1 MKKRHFLIPV
11 LAGILLLGG
20 CYNTIE
26 NDLSLLERRIE
37 KLEQRCQEMNATID
51 GLRTIVEKLN
61 SYDFLTK
68 VEPIYDGGKV
78 AGYTLFFTHSD
89 PVRLY
94 NGVDAGTPVLGVA
107 KGADGIWYWTVK
119 YPNQTEAVF
128 VTDNFGK
135 RVSTASPSPMI
146 RIENGYWMV
155 SYDEGEIWHNLGK
168 ATGDDG
174 ASFFE
179 SVQDMG
185 LYYQFNLLN
194 GTSIKLPTWDR
205 FQLAQEACRKAN
217 ENLATFSNLVKET
230 RQRVYVHEMTPILS
244 GTDTIGVKIVLS
256 NSYTYHFYNGIG
268 ENTPT
273 LSAGHS
279 GPDDPNWY
287 WMIHYENKSEWIL
300 DENGDKI
307 RADAPE
313 SLSVKISIQRD
324 GADDPLYYWAVSY
337 GDGEPEFL
345 LVNGA
350 KVPAS
355 QEVPQSI
362 VQGLVSVTDETV
374 SLQLLGGEEIL
385 IPLEHALNVTLQSPV
400 KNQILEMDARDTV
413 SFVCRLANGDERA
426 ELLPVAA
433 DGFYATAHTTNHIDW
448 TVRVISPET
457 FSAAATS
464 KLNLLVSNGYGTMKS
479 VIVTIQYK
487 KKKKED
493 NPS

>member
-1 MKKRHFLIPV
+1 MRKRHFLIPV

-20 CYNTIE
+20 CYNMIE

-37 KLEQRCQEMNATID
+37 KLEQRCQEMNTTLE
-51 GLRTIVEKLN
+51 GLRAIVEKLN
-61 SYDFLTK
+61 AYDFLTK
-68 VEPIYDGGKV
+68 VEPFYDGGKV

-107 KGADGIWYWTVK
+107 KGADGVWYWTVK

-128 VTDNFGK
+128 VTDNFGN

-168 ATGDDG
+168 ATGEDG

-179 SVQDMG
+179 SIQDMG
-185 LYYQFNLLN
+185 TYYQFNLLN
-194 GTSIKLPTWDR
+194 GTSIKLPTWDSFR
-205 FQLAQEACRKAN
+205 LAQEACRKAN
-217 ENLATFSNLVKET
+217 ENLTTFSNLVKET
-230 RQRVYVHEMTPILS
+230 RQRVFVHDMSPILR
-244 GTDTIGVKIVLS
+244 GTDTVGVKITLS
-256 NSYTYHFYNGIG
+256 NSNTYVFYNGIG
-268 ENTPT
+268 QNTPT

-287 WMIHYENKSEWIL
+287 WMIHYEGKSEWIR
-300 DENGDKI
+300 DENGDKV

-313 SLSVKISIQRD
+313 SLSVKITIQRD
-324 GADDPLYYWAVSY
+324 GDDDPLYYWAVSY

-345 LVNGA
+345 LVNGE

-355 QEVPQSI
+355 QEVPQSL
-362 VQGLVSVTDETV
+362 VQGIVSVNDETV
-374 SLQLLGGEEIL
+374 ALQLLGGEEIL
-385 IPLEHALNVTLQSPV
+385 IPLEHALEVSLLEPV
-400 KNQILEMDARDTV
+400 QDQILEMDARDTV
-413 SFVCRLANGDERA
+413 TFVCRLANGDERA
-426 ELLPVAA
+426 EVLPVAA
-433 DGFYATAHTTNHIDW
+433 DGFFATAKPAGPTDW
-448 TVRVISPET
+448 NICVISPDAFGEG
-457 FSAAATS
+457 ATS
-464 KLNLLVSNGYGTMKS
+464 KLNLIVANGYGTMKT

-487 KKKKED
+487 KKKEED
-493 NPS
+493 PS